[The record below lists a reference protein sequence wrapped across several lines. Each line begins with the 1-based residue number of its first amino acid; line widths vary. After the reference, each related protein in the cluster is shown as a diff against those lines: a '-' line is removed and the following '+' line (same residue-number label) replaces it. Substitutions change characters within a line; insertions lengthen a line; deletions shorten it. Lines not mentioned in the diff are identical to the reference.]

1 MSFFEQHIQ
10 RNLKEFVAF
19 SKTLTADILQ
29 IASSVT
35 DSTLKASP
43 FLPHIL
49 ILCTTFVFILHLI
62 QTESTTLPQQIFFGT
77 LLLSTIL
84 IITTTFTILRILE
97 GIWYIKAKVSISKQP
112 KALVLLNFEPF
123 DWAHFNPVLPPP
135 PQGAEPPQDN
145 WDNWD

>member
-1 MSFFEQHIQ
+1 MSPF
-10 RNLKEFVAF
+10 LV
-19 SKTLTADILQ
+19 TLNEIVLYSRTSLYHCFQAIYSIIEL
-29 IASSVT
+29 
-35 DSTLKASP
+35 TLNKSP
-43 FLPHIL
+43 FLPHIT
-49 ILCTTFVFILHLI
+49 ILCITFTFALHLI
-62 QTESTTLPQQIFFGT
+62 QTESSTLPQQIFFGT

-112 KALVLLNFEPF
+112 KARVLLDFEPF
-123 DWAHFNPVLPPP
+123 DWAHFNPVIPPP